1 MPDVLEIALCVP
13 IVGIHSLLYPQILL
27 DQTMVAYQF
36 QSVHSMNL
44 LSFFTAIIVDGIQ
57 PK

>member
-13 IVGIHSLLYPQILL
+13 IVGILSLLYPQILL
-27 DQTMVAYQF
+27 NQAMVAYPF
-36 QSVHSMNL
+36 QPVHSTNL
-44 LSFFTAIIVDGIQ
+44 LSFFTAITVDGIR